1 MSTRPRPTGKR
12 HRARIIGAGNTQPLT
27 RTAALDPAALEADLR
42 EALKGEVRF
51 SDGDR
56 ALYAVDGSNY
66 RQVPIGVVIPAHVD
80 DVLTTLAIAR
90 AHGAPVLARGGGTS
104 LAGQCCNVAVV
115 MDLSKYFN
123 RILAVDAERQLARV
137 EPGCVLDELRA
148 ATKRFGLTFG
158 PDPSTH
164 NHNTLGGMIGND
176 SCGVH
181 SVQSEFYGPGA
192 RTAEQIEDMEIVTAD
207 GLRMRVGPTPPDEL
221 ERIIAEGGR
230 RGEIYRGM
238 RDLRDRYAGLIRT
251 KYPNIVRRVS
261 GYNLPYLLPEND
273 FNVARALVGSEGTL
287 ATVLE
292 ATVRLIPDPPKRALL
307 VLGYPTV
314 YDAGNHVPQLREFKP
329 LALEGMDELI
339 PEFMRRKKLLVED
352 LTELPPGKGWI
363 FAEFGGD
370 TQEEANDLA
379 RQALAA
385 IERAGNPPT
394 MRLYCD
400 PKSQDK
406 LWTIRRSGLESRVH
420 VLGWRSR
427 RGVAGLYQIADC
439 FVLPSLVE
447 GWSLGGIASARTGFP
462 LSLSAPATVVP
473 PPIAAST
480 VTTSACAVGPLC
492 PGFHVRF
499 RDGRHRRTR
508 GCGRRVAAPV
518 RHRTHRS
525 GSRLRL
531 DRARRGH

>member
-12 HRARIIGAGNTQPLT
+12 HRARIIGAGNTQPRT

-42 EALKGEVRF
+42 DALKGEVRF

-148 ATKRFGLTFG
+148 ATRRFGLTFG

-207 GLRMRVGPTPPDEL
+207 GVRMHVGPTPADEL
-221 ERIIAEGGR
+221 ERIIAEGDR

-238 RDLRDRYAGLIRT
+238 RDLRDRYGELIRT
-251 KYPNIVRRVS
+251 RYPKIIRRVS

-287 ATVLE
+287 VTVLE
-292 ATVRLIPDPPKRALL
+292 ATVRLI
-307 VLGYPTV
+307 Y
-314 YDAGNHVPQLREFKP
+314 
-329 LALEGMDELI
+329 
-339 PEFMRRKKLLVED
+339 
-352 LTELPPGKGWI
+352 
-363 FAEFGGD
+363 
-370 TQEEANDLA
+370 
-379 RQALAA
+379 
-385 IERAGNPPT
+385 
-394 MRLYCD
+394 
-400 PKSQDK
+400 
-406 LWTIRRSGLESRVH
+406 
-420 VLGWRSR
+420 
-427 RGVAGLYQIADC
+427 
-439 FVLPSLVE
+439 
-447 GWSLGGIASARTGFP
+447 
-462 LSLSAPATVVP
+462 
-473 PPIAAST
+473 
-480 VTTSACAVGPLC
+480 
-492 PGFHVRF
+492 
-499 RDGRHRRTR
+499 
-508 GCGRRVAAPV
+508 
-518 RHRTHRS
+518 
-525 GSRLRL
+525 
-531 DRARRGH
+531 